1 MKISKPKFWSK
12 KNTFISFLL
21 LPLAFLYQIL
31 ILINKSITRSKKFN
45 IPIVCIGNIYLGG
58 TGKTPLALLIMELL
72 TKKGK
77 KPSIIKKFYQEHF
90 DEHEMIKNHTKQ
102 LFLNKDRTKAL
113 NDAESN
119 NRDLAILDDGFQDS
133 SIQKDVNI
141 LCFNSNQLIGNGF
154 TIPSGPLRERLSSIK
169 KANIIVIN
177 GKKNESFK
185 KKIINISNKVEIFYS
200 SYEPL
205 NINEFKNKKI
215 LAFAGI
221 GNPENFFE
229 MLEEKNV
236 DVQKRISFP
245 DHYEFSKNEIEKIIN
260 EALEKSLIPLTT
272 EKDYYRI
279 KKLNLD
285 NISYIKIKLKINSEE
300 KLLNKIYKLI

>member
-177 GKKNESFK
+177 GKKNESFE
-185 KKIINISNKVEIFYS
+185 KKILNISNKVEIFYS

-279 KKLNLD
+279 KKLNLE

>member
-177 GKKNESFK
+177 GKKNESFE
-185 KKIINISNKVEIFYS
+185 KKILNISNKVEIFYS